1 MFNMSHDTFYKWV
14 IDCPDNVPA
23 ELQDFIMNNNELS
36 DVEID
41 IDFITFDT
49 YGESSGVNIL
59 FDIIEKILTDAHV
72 HYYMEAVEYTSTGA
86 YMASESEDDE

>member
-1 MFNMSHDTFYKWV
+1 MSDVTFYKWV
-14 IDCPDNVPA
+14 IDCPDNVPM

-49 YGESSGVNIL
+49 YGEPSGVNIL
-59 FDIIEKILTDAHV
+59 FDIIEKILIDAHV
-72 HYYMEAVEYTSTGA
+72 HYYMEALECIFTGVCLS
-86 YMASESEDDE
+86 SESEDDE

>member
-1 MFNMSHDTFYKWV
+1 MSDVTFYKWV

-49 YGESSGVNIL
+49 YGEP
-59 FDIIEKILTDAHV
+59 
-72 HYYMEAVEYTSTGA
+72 
-86 YMASESEDDE
+86 SESEDDE

>member
-1 MFNMSHDTFYKWV
+1 MSNDTFYKWV
-14 IDCPDNVPA
+14 IDCTDNVPA

-36 DVEID
+36 DFEID

-49 YGESSGVNIL
+49 YGESSGANIL

-86 YMASESEDDE
+86 YLSSESEDDE